1 MKILIKNI
9 SQICACACRENYMPM
24 SEYVLRSPILEG
36 NSILIENN
44 RISKI
49 GIDLKENA
57 DRVIDAE
64 HSLVTP
70 GFVESHS
77 HLVFSGTRE
86 DEFER
91 RAMGMAYKEIAAKG
105 GGILSTVDKTRET
118 SFDELYENAANRLN
132 EMIMNGITSLEI
144 KSGYGLSTEDEIK
157 QLNVIKKLKTA
168 FPINIRSTFLG
179 AHEIPLENRDN
190 RDEYISKIIN
200 EMIPIIASNHLADY
214 IDVFCEKGVFTAEE
228 SEKIL
233 KAGTEAG
240 MKVRIHA
247 DEMETSGGST
257 VAAKMHAKSADHMNV
272 PNHADLAVLA
282 DNKTVIT
289 LLPATNFILKIQSKP
304 PIELMREHGNIVAIS
319 TDFNPGSSPVKS
331 VALAAS
337 IGMINY
343 GLSADELIYGMTI
356 NPAYSLD
363 IHKQTGSIQIGK
375 DADILIHNIE
385 NYRQLFYFMGT
396 NTVRNVFIKGVEYSK
411 ECR

>member
-1 MKILIKNI
+1 
-9 SQICACACRENYMPM
+9 
-24 SEYVLRSPILEG
+24 
-36 NSILIENN
+36 
-44 RISKI
+44 
-49 GIDLKENA
+49 
-57 DRVIDAE
+57 
-64 HSLVTP
+64 
-70 GFVESHS
+70 
-77 HLVFSGTRE
+77 
-86 DEFER
+86 
-91 RAMGMAYKEIAAKG
+91 
-105 GGILSTVDKTRET
+105 
-118 SFDELYENAANRLN
+118 
-132 EMIMNGITSLEI
+132 
-144 KSGYGLSTEDEIK
+144 
-157 QLNVIKKLKTA
+157 
-168 FPINIRSTFLG
+168 
-179 AHEIPLENRDN
+179 
-190 RDEYISKIIN
+190 
-200 EMIPIIASNHLADY
+200 
-214 IDVFCEKGVFTAEE
+214 
-228 SEKIL
+228 
-233 KAGTEAG
+233 

-396 NTVRNVFIKGVEYSK
+396 NTVRNVFIKGVEVVD
-411 ECR
+411 